1 MTTMTQPQQHQ
12 QQQHYYQKQKVEIF
26 CRGCN
31 AEIRFDKNHRTAT
44 GKWIP
49 LNTLTLDLITSRS
62 CSSSSNKEESH

>member
-44 GKWIP
+44 SKCIP
-49 LNTLTLDLITSRS
+49 LNMDLSHHDCPS
-62 CSSSSNKEESH
+62 KKQKE